1 MSLQNVLEAARD
13 HYVKFF
19 VAARDRQLIQNPQT
33 VAELLISINTD
44 ELKYPYR
51 YLRVDL
57 LSKDAEGTPKPIEL
71 RIDAE
76 PVEGRGFN
84 FGTFVVEA
92 YPFSWC
98 AVQLLLGS
106 EPTNMRQLEGW
117 MTRWLDVEDK
127 KTPGPSGESLSVHS
141 FSPIQKIEQGW
152 VLRADFGTAP
162 ADALME
168 LIELLVGQGVRRIA
182 IQ

>member
-1 MSLQNVLEAARD
+1 MLVTNAD
-13 HYVKFF
+13 
-19 VAARDRQLIQNPQT
+19 
-33 VAELLISINTD
+33 
-44 ELKYPYR
+44 
-51 YLRVDL
+51 
-57 LSKDAEGTPKPIEL
+57 GTPKPIEV
-71 RIDAE
+71 RVDAE
-76 PVEGRGFN
+76 PVEGRGFD

-98 AVQLLLGS
+98 AVQLLLAS

-117 MTRWLDVEDK
+117 MTRWLDVEDEK
-127 KTPGPSGESLSVHS
+127 APGPSGESLSVHS
-141 FSPIQKIEQGW
+141 FSPIHKSGQWW

-168 LIELLVGQGVRRIA
+168 LIELLVGQGVRRFA